1 MFDKL
6 LTLIFGSANDRAV
19 KALNPV
25 VKAIEGRESWAQSFT
40 DDQFPEQTK
49 IFKERLSKGETLDDI
64 LVDAF
69 ALAREAA
76 RRVLGERA
84 YPCQLMGSLVLNSG
98 RITEMKT
105 GEGKTLMCVCAAYLN
120 SLTGKGVH
128 IVTVNEYL
136 TTRDSEWMGKIFKFL
151 GLTVGL
157 SLHNMSPQEKRE
169 AYVDFP

>member
-49 IFKERLSKGETLDDI
+49 LFKERLSKGETLDDI

-84 YPCQLMGSLVLNSG
+84 YPCQLMG
-98 RITEMKT
+98 
-105 GEGKTLMCVCAAYLN
+105 
-120 SLTGKGVH
+120 
-128 IVTVNEYL
+128 
-136 TTRDSEWMGKIFKFL
+136 
-151 GLTVGL
+151 
-157 SLHNMSPQEKRE
+157 
-169 AYVDFP
+169 

>member
-64 LVDAF
+64 LV
-69 ALAREAA
+69 
-76 RRVLGERA
+76 
-84 YPCQLMGSLVLNSG
+84 
-98 RITEMKT
+98 
-105 GEGKTLMCVCAAYLN
+105 
-120 SLTGKGVH
+120 H
-128 IVTVNEYL
+128 
-136 TTRDSEWMGKIFKFL
+136 
-151 GLTVGL
+151 
-157 SLHNMSPQEKRE
+157 LHLQEKLQD
-169 AYVDFP
+169 AYSAKELIHASSWVHLFSIQDA